1 MGINFTVKFYVFVD
15 KIVLFFT
22 VLRTYC
28 GRMESGYNGSSEKT
42 QCEFVRQGL
51 IHQFFFIDVNISLN
65 I

>member
-51 IHQFFFIDVNISLN
+51 IH
-65 I
+65 